1 MLYVGYKSGF
11 STDIQPFTIKSCRHV
26 GRNQDFNQDFYS
38 ILCFELNLM
47 HLTIIII
54 KKQPIFLDNSLKN
67 ATFAENSSE
76 TILCR
81 ESTG

>member
-1 MLYVGYKSGF
+1 
-11 STDIQPFTIKSCRHV
+11 
-26 GRNQDFNQDFYS
+26 
-38 ILCFELNLM
+38 M
-47 HLTIIII
+47 HLNIIII